1 MNAADEF
8 AAVSALTNDSLA
20 GVVDLD
26 WSVTA
31 GALDWTCSQTVDH
44 MVDCVF
50 SYAMQFAARAS
61 GGFLP
66 FHELHAL
73 PEATPSDLVQSL
85 GAVEAMFIAV
95 LRCAP
100 SNATAS
106 DGFVELGVTDWAQ
119 RGAYEVL
126 LHTHDV
132 LEGVAVPFFPPAEM
146 CAWVLGSQ
154 TLWMLDPKRA
164 EMGDDPWTA
173 LLLGS
178 GRTVGSRS

>member
-8 AAVSALTNDSLA
+8 AAVSAHSTSDSLA

-73 PEATPSDLVQSL
+73 PEATPSDLVQGL

-95 LRCAP
+95 LRCTP

-132 LEGVAVPFFPPAEM
+132 LEGGSPVLSSGRDVR
-146 CAWVLGSQ
+146 LGSRV
-154 TLWMLDPKRA
+154 TNALDARPR
-164 EMGDDPWTA
+164 T
-173 LLLGS
+173 
-178 GRTVGSRS
+178 GRDGR